1 MFPVSRY
8 FFYLLIVLLTVA
20 WISCS
25 PEDLYCSEEYA
36 LTKNSSISIDSSK
49 AGRNVLI
56 IGIDGFRSDAMQKKT
71 TPFLYNLSKDSGTY
85 FNDRHEVESIPSS
98 GSNWASLLTGAHW
111 CKHKVSGNDFNESKP
126 FNYPSFFHYLESADS
141 TIHTASV
148 VNWTPINKNII
159 STQLD
164 YSSDR
169 DLVDSEV
176 FEEAK
181 QLLSD
186 KKADDSAVLFL
197 HFGELDAAGQD
208 FGFSASVPEY
218 AATLRT
224 TDNYV
229 NQLFDIVEKKREGG
243 ENWLIFIV
251 SDHGGE
257 GKTHTNI
264 FVRTFWKEYI
274 FRTILYAHHPSLV
287 FDTTLVSSQPDLAP
301 TLLDFMG
308 INSPEFEHNT
318 DGASLIFN

>member
-1 MFPVSRY
+1 MFTANRY
-8 FFYLLIVLLTVA
+8 FFCSLIVLLTVS
-20 WISCS
+20 WVSCS

-36 LTKNSSISIDSSK
+36 LTKNASISIDSSK

-56 IGIDGFRSDAMQKKT
+56 IGIDGFRSDAMQKET
-71 TPFLYNLSKDSGTY
+71 TPFLYDLSKKKTTY
-85 FNDRHEVESIPSS
+85 FNDNHTVESIPSS
-98 GSNWASLLTGAHW
+98 GPNWASLLIGAHW
-111 CKHKVSGNDFNESKP
+111 CKHKVSGNDFKEPKP
-126 FNYPSFFHYLESADS
+126 FHYPSFFHYLESADS
-141 TIHTASV
+141 TIYTASV

-181 QLLSD
+181 QLLYD
-186 KKADDSAVLFL
+186 KKTHDSAVLFL
-197 HFGELDAAGQD
+197 HFNEPDAAGHD
-208 FGFSASVPEY
+208 YGFSASVPEY

-224 TDNYV
+224 TDDYV

-243 ENWLIFIV
+243 ENWIIFIL

-257 GKTHTNI
+257 GKTHSNI
-264 FVRTFWKEYI
+264 FVRTFWKEHI
-274 FRTILYAHHPSLV
+274 FRTIFYAHHPSLV
-287 FDTTLVSSQPDLAP
+287 FDSTLVSSQPDLAP

-318 DGASLIFN
+318 DGTSLIVN